1 MLEVPVPDLALVA
14 LSPDGR
20 RLFTAAPGERPIRAY
35 DVGSGRLL
43 GTARSAATRARSA
56 SDLEVSPDGSTLAVA
71 AGSSV
76 RLLDTDHP
84 D

>member
-1 MLEVPVPDLALVA
+1 MVWDLGDPEVPVLEVPVPDLGIVA

-43 GTARSAATRARSA
+43 GTARSAATRRAARRTS
-56 SDLEVSPDGSTLAVA
+56 
-71 AGSSV
+71 
-76 RLLDTDHP
+76 R
-84 D
+84 